1 LDDLRLVAKVQ
12 NASAPFAGA
21 FLFESGWEFG
31 YLWSAIA
38 HYEACWDP
46 HLEENDTTSAT
57 AAVLMEAGMDD
68 HFGRGWASTFA
79 KRWQHFS
86 KASHLWK
93 HCVWNSKE
101 TIGSLFS
108 HFALFQSRRRH
119 YVGERNRIHAR
130 LGHLERVVDHSCI
143 CKQSACKSSVFRGI
157 FFQMCVLFFFTTF
170 VQDAKNAVPPSKGY
184 LCLSLICFFFFFLTT
199 QIVL

>member
-1 LDDLRLVAKVQ
+1 MQ

-79 KRWQHFS
+79 S
-86 KASHLWK
+86 
-93 HCVWNSKE
+93 V
-101 TIGSLFS
+101 GSI
-108 HFALFQSRRRH
+108 SRKPLI
-119 YVGERNRIHAR
+119 YGNTAY
-130 LGHLERVVDHSCI
+130 GTAK
-143 CKQSACKSSVFRGI
+143 KQ
-157 FFQMCVLFFFTTF
+157 
-170 VQDAKNAVPPSKGY
+170 
-184 LCLSLICFFFFFLTT
+184 
-199 QIVL
+199 